1 MNLETLRKILD
12 LNQRESLLID
22 ILKFFDELN
31 TKEKISYEKY
41 ETSEGIIP
49 VIYIAN
55 SLEVNKVKYVK
66 MFVGAQHNEFNGL
79 FAVMEFLRMIQ
90 ENKVNI
96 KEILNNEQIIIFL
109 PLMNSYGFLNPS
121 KQNKSGYYLKDGA
134 NLNRFWRREFAPEY
148 KNLCD
153 DQNEYPIPEHAKIVK
168 KILKKYWERE
178 DISIYILD
186 FHETSLLK
194 RFQDDL
200 SVGLKKESIIYKF
213 DHWLKESIIKNMMML
228 YDIKYFREPLFFKCK
243 PSEDH
248 NHISLSIKLLDT
260 VHKKLL
266 EYIVKNRDK
275 LPFYFCYSDKGK
287 EICERLAN
295 IVHNKLKNKLWET
308 NFPVV
313 EHFHDHGCF
322 VMMGDATIRPN
333 VYSMELESQKQF
345 FDIFEEIEKSKTEPD
360 YFTNKLKMGNLSIE
374 LALETIKE
382 LIRLF

>member
-12 LNQRESLLID
+12 LNQRESLFKD
-22 ILKFFDELN
+22 ILKSFEELN
-31 TKEKISYEKY
+31 TIEKISYEKF
-41 ETSEGIIP
+41 EISEGIIP
-49 VIYIAN
+49 VIYVAN

-66 MFVGAQHNEFNGL
+66 VFVGAQHNEFNGL
-79 FAVMEFLRMIQ
+79 FAILEFLRMIQ
-90 ENKVNI
+90 DNKVNI
-96 KEILNNEQIIIFL
+96 KEILKKEQMIIFF

-121 KQNKSGYYLKDGA
+121 KQNKSGYYLKDGS

-153 DQNEYPIPEHAKIVK
+153 DQNEYSIPEHAKIVK

-200 SVGLKKESIIYKF
+200 SVDLKKESISYKF
-213 DHWLKESIIKNMMML
+213 DHWLKESIIKNVMML
-228 YDIKYFREPLFFKCK
+228 YDIKYFREPLFFKCN
-243 PSEDH
+243 SSADH
-248 NHISLSIKLLDT
+248 NHISLSIKQLDT
-260 VHKKLL
+260 VHEKLL
-266 EYIVKNRDK
+266 DYIVKNRDK
-275 LPFYFCYSDKGK
+275 LPFYFCYNDKSK
-287 EICERLAN
+287 DFCERLA
-295 IVHNKLKNKLWET
+295 KNVYNSQKENLWET
-308 NFPVV
+308 NFPKIK
-313 EHFHDHGCF
+313 HFHDHGCF
-322 VMMGDATIRPN
+322 VMMGDATKRPN

-360 YFTNKLKMGNLSIE
+360 YFINKLKMVNLSLE

-382 LIRLF
+382 LIRLY